1 MAQASPSIFN
11 KNATERLRSPDD
23 LDKYVQVTNPSV
35 WVIMAACIAFLT
47 GLLAWGVF
55 GTVST
60 NVTSTGVVENGRV
73 TCFVPAD
80 EAMKLH
86 VGDTANVDG
95 TNVELAAISAVP
107 LSRDEA
113 SKLLE
118 SDYLAATLFTSDWCY
133 QVTFEGDASTL
144 PEGVPLT
151 VSITTERV
159 APISLMLGGE

>member
-23 LDKYVQVTNPSV
+23 LDKYVQVTHPSV
-35 WVIMAACIAFLT
+35 WVVMAACIAFLL

-60 NVTSTGVVENGRV
+60 NVAATGVVENGHV
-73 TCFVPAD
+73 TCYVPTE
-80 EAMKLH
+80 EAMSLH
-86 VGDTANVDG
+86 VGDTANVGG
-95 TNVELAAISAVP
+95 TSMELAEISAVP
-107 LSRDEA
+107 LSRNEA
-113 SKLLE
+113 SQFLE
-118 SDYLAATLFTSDWCY
+118 SDYLAATLFSEDWAY
-133 QVTFEGDASTL
+133 QVTLEGDTSAL
-144 PEGVPLT
+144 PEGVPLA